1 LALALDPYQV
11 LGVAKTASQDEI
23 QKAYRKL
30 AKKLHPDLNPGNKQA
45 EDKFK
50 EASAAYDL
58 LGDPEKR
65 GRFDRG
71 EIDASGAE
79 TQRQHYYRDY
89 AEGGQA
95 GAYANNGGFA
105 DFAGS
110 EDIFADLFGRG
121 GGGRSNLKLR
131 GQDVRY
137 RLAVAFLDAVNGA
150 VRQLKLPDGSE
161 IKVTIPSGTRDGQTL
176 RLRGKGGPG
185 FNGGPSGDAL
195 IEVEVMP
202 HPFFTLKD
210 DDIHVELPIT
220 LTEAVLG
227 AKVNAPTPTGT
238 VSLTIPKSSNTGK
251 VLRLKGKG
259 MAKPGGGHG
268 DQYVTLK
275 IVLPD
280 APDTELE
287 EFADRWQAGKSYNP
301 RRAMEG

>member
-1 LALALDPYQV
+1 LALDPYQV
-11 LGVAKTASQDEI
+11 LGVAKNAAQDDI

-30 AKKLHPDLNPGNKQA
+30 AKKLHPDLNPGNSEA

-58 LGDPEKR
+58 LGDAEKR
-65 GRFDRG
+65 ARFDRG

-79 TQRQHYYRDY
+79 TQRQHYYRDF
-89 AEGGQA
+89 AQGGQA
-95 GAYANNGGFA
+95 RAYANESGYA
-105 DFAGS
+105 DFGGG

-121 GGGRSNLKLR
+121 GGRANIRMR
-131 GQDVRY
+131 GQDARY

-161 IKVTIPSGTRDGQTL
+161 IKVTIPAGTRDGQTL

-195 IEVEVMP
+195 IEIEMMP
-202 HPFFTLKD
+202 HPFFTLKG
-210 DDIHVELPIT
+210 DDIHVELPVT
-220 LTEAVLG
+220 LAEAVLG
-227 AKVNAPTPTGT
+227 GKVNAPTPAGL
-238 VSLTIPKSSNTGK
+238 VSLTVPKGSNSGK
-251 VLRLKGKG
+251 VLRLRGKG
-259 MAKPGGGHG
+259 MAKQGGGHG

-280 APDTELE
+280 APDAELE
-287 EFADRWQAGKSYNP
+287 DFVNRWQAGKAYNP
-301 RRAMEG
+301 RREMEG